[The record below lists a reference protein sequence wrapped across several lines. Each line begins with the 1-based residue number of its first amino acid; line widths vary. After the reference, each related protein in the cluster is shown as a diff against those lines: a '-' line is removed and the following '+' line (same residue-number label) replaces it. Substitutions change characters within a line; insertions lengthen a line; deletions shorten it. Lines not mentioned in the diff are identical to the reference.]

1 MLKQIIFT
9 SIIILGLTACTNT
22 ENMTSE
28 NNAEIPKDSV
38 AFEKTEKE
46 KVIIPV
52 DIENSWAFDVSQ
64 PEEIFKDAELAVAI
78 RVNSV
83 DEMGFF
89 VDPESGTPVTPIHVE
104 IIEVL
109 TGKIASGETA
119 IYQWGGLVSARQEI
133 EISDPERVRKYG
145 WDKLTDEELDQT
157 YFDYKGEGYFTF
169 IPGNEYVVA
178 LQQDEVTGDLY
189 LGANGYDVFI
199 RLENNITS
207 FSSSNDTILTNV
219 LTDNEITTSEIESL
233 Q

>member
-9 SIIILGLTACTNT
+9 SITILGLTACTNT

-28 NNAEIPKDSV
+28 NNAEIPEDNI
-38 AFEKTEKE
+38 AFEKNEKE
-46 KVIIPV
+46 KVITPI

-83 DEMGFF
+83 DEMGVFIN
-89 VDPESGTPVTPIHVE
+89 PESGTPVTPIHVE

-109 TGKIASGETA
+109 TGKITSSETA
-119 IYQWGGLVSARQEI
+119 IYQWGGLVSLRQEI
-133 EISDPERVRKYG
+133 DISNPERIKKYG
-145 WDKLTDEELDQT
+145 WDRLTNEQLDQT
-157 YFDYKGEGYFTF
+157 YFDYKGEGYFDFT
-169 IPGNEYVVA
+169 PGNEYVVA
-178 LQQDEVTGDLY
+178 LQEDEVTGDLY

-199 RLENNITS
+199 PLENNGTS
-207 FSSSNDTILTNV
+207 FSSSIDTILTNV
-219 LTDNEITTSEIESL
+219 LTDNEITTSEIDNL